1 MTIITERIISG
12 NTKYVEI
19 AGLSTESKPT
29 AGIAMGSLFHE
40 VDTETI
46 YAFNATSGAW
56 VGQLELGGVST

>member
-29 AGIAMGSLFHE
+29 ANIATGSLYHE
-40 VDTETI
+40 VDTKTV
-46 YAFNATSGAW
+46 YAFNATSGNW
-56 VGQLELGGVST
+56 VGQIELGGVSE

>member
-29 AGIAMGSLFHE
+29 KDIAMGSLFHE

-46 YAFNATSGAW
+46 YAFNATSGNW
-56 VGQLELGGVST
+56 VGQIELGGVSE